1 MEIVSFVS
9 IEDIPPDLIVSFAIW
24 EPEWDD
30 IRSIILLRTPR
41 YEPLRDESERGVNV
55 SDEDWPNDENEMLEK
70 SNSVTTL

>member
-9 IEDIPPDLIVSFAIW
+9 NEDIPPDLIVSFAIW
-24 EPEWDD
+24 QPEWDD

>member
-24 EPEWDD
+24 QPEWDD